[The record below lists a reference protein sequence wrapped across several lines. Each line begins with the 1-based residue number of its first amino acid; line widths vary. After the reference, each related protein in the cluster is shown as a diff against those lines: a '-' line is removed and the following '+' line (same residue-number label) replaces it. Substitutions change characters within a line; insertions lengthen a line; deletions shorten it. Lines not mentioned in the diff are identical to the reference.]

1 SSIFTVLLL
10 RFTEN
15 TTNSTQSSSSL
26 QKKIIK
32 KTQSQTL
39 DHTTETLLLLL
50 CSSVSLSYF
59 LTLSVKVCNFSSQLL
74 AIFFSVGKHGI
85 GHLTLH
91 HANTTDFFVSSF
103 RQISQIYFP
112 GHKELEMSV
121 TETPKKTGAPQIVKL
136 DKALKLAELWV
147 NNMSK
152 DADDDRTNADVE
164 GRPSRLGLGAKV
176 SRQSKFVPSD
186 DPVERKLYAK
196 LNAEKRKAANIAK
209 ESATIARDALDDDE
223 DNEDLDSRA
232 NAFTK
237 RKATAPLIS
246 SMLRNKKQK

>member
-1 SSIFTVLLL
+1 MLLPPFLFPSS
-10 RFTEN
+10 
-15 TTNSTQSSSSL
+15 
-26 QKKIIK
+26 
-32 KTQSQTL
+32 
-39 DHTTETLLLLL
+39 
-50 CSSVSLSYF
+50 
-59 LTLSVKVCNFSSQLL
+59 
-74 AIFFSVGKHGI
+74 
-85 GHLTLH
+85 
-91 HANTTDFFVSSF
+91 
-103 RQISQIYFP
+103 ISQISIALCSVFNLVSIMFLQW
-112 GHKELEMSV
+112 HKELEMSV

>member
-1 SSIFTVLLL
+1 LLHLHCSSIAIHRKHHQLNTVIIVTTKKNNKKNTESNPRPHYRDPSSSTLFLCFSLLL
-10 RFTEN
+10 SHSFR
-15 TTNSTQSSSSL
+15 QSL
-26 QKKIIK
+26 Q
-32 KTQSQTL
+32 
-39 DHTTETLLLLL
+39 
-50 CSSVSLSYF
+50 
-59 LTLSVKVCNFSSQLL
+59 
-74 AIFFSVGKHGI
+74 FFFPGKHGI